1 MSGKKSGCLIFVGV
15 LLLALI
21 GIVVYFIVTKKY
33 YPKVKGVEYINLE
46 LAQDTAQAKIGV
58 DILNRIPLPISLDSI
73 FYTYKDQKDTLGW
86 GQMTTEHTLP
96 ILGSQ
101 VVDFKML
108 LDFKKYRDHIKQQQ
122 EKDSINID
130 VALNIFFDLP
140 IISPESIT
148 VNRQF
153 KVPVAKSPKM
163 EVRDIKVRGFS
174 VEEGYSLLLRIDAT
188 NKNLPG
194 LEIENFRYN
203 VRLGDTL
210 NINGFIDSTFAVGK
224 GEKLLEIPLELSTS
238 DAISLIKKKLS
249 GDTNWKYDATLEAQI
264 NSQNP
269 IFDSFSLQIE
279 KTGELDIGSMG
290 GDKNYLPS
298 IKQVKRLDV
307 YSDEEKTR
315 INANVVVHNPSPFPF
330 YIDSASYFVRHKG
343 KVIARGKRN
352 IEKVLP
358 KQGDQALTLE
368 LIVDERAYQNLM
380 KQAQGQDKIP
390 LEIELNLIYNLPS
403 TSKTQRISLKRQIQV
418 PVPGQAG
425 IQVTGLEVREL
436 DPAKGA
442 YLGLKLKVESS
453 NLPDLQIR
461 QLDYRLQ
468 LSDGILLQGQTKDPI
483 KITGASEEIE
493 VPIRLSAEDVK
504 QLVRKAIQGS
514 TDWKYDLKAMAH
526 ITSSNKI
533 LGSTKINLEFTGVL
547 EMAKGMGG
555 KKLTPHITK
564 IDSIGVTIHYDTAWV
579 DLNVQVK
586 NPLPVQIHVDSLAIK
601 ITHSDSVIALGR
613 NEVNKILPPEGT
625 QSGWIQIK
633 VNYGLWR
640 SLLKANQEKDSI
652 SIKEEFMLAF
662 SIGDLGQQRVPF
674 SNQVNLPTP
683 KAPVTELQKLKLRGF
698 GFRKGIVF
706 NALVQVQNA
715 NSKGLEVSDIT
726 YNLCAENL
734 LDACGTI
741 NRTYDIPLGQSIV
754 KVPISLSIGEVFRAF
769 FAKLFS
775 GKKERNLYLDGSATV
790 NTANPIIQNTN
801 VKFEKWEKTKMFGRK
816 KAQSSK

>member
-1 MSGKKSGCLIFVGV
+1 MSGKKSGCLIFIGI

-21 GIVVYFIVTKKY
+21 GVVVYYVVTKKY
-33 YPKVKGVEYINLE
+33 YPKVEGVEYINLD
-46 LAQDTAQAKIGV
+46 LAKDTAQVKSGV
-58 DILNRIPLPISLDSI
+58 NIKNRLPLPISLDSI
-73 FYTYKDQKDTLGW
+73 FYVLRDKQDTLGW
-86 GQMTTEHTLP
+86 GQMTTDHTLP

-108 LDFKKYRDHIKQQQ
+108 LDFEKYRAHIRNQQG
-122 EKDSINID
+122 KDSLDID
-130 VALNIFFDLP
+130 AALDIFFDLP
-140 IISPESIT
+140 LISPKSIT
-148 VNRQF
+148 VN
-153 KVPVAKSPKM
+153 KKITVPVTKSPEM
-163 EVRDIKVRGFS
+163 QVRDIKVRDFS
-174 VEEGYSLLLRIDAT
+174 VEDGYSLLLRIDAS
-188 NKNLPG
+188 NKDLPG
-194 LEIENFRYN
+194 LEIDDFKYN
-203 VRLGDTL
+203 INLGDTL
-210 NINGFIDSTFAVGK
+210 NIAGQVDSAFTVGK
-224 GEKLLEIPLELSTS
+224 GSRLLEIPLELSTS
-238 DAISLIKKKLS
+238 DAISLIQKRLS
-249 GDTNWKYDATLEAQI
+249 GDQNWKYDATIEAQI
-264 NSQNP
+264 QSQHP
-269 IFDSFSLQIE
+269 LFDSFSLKVE
-279 KTGELDIGSMG
+279 KTGELDIGGMG
-290 GDKNYLPS
+290 GGGNYLP
-298 IKQVKRLDV
+298 KLKRVNRLDV
-307 YSDEEKTR
+307 DSNEEKTR
-315 INANVVVHNPSPFPF
+315 IKANVVVHNPSPFPF
-330 YIDSASYFVRHKG
+330 YIDSASYFVRYKN

-352 IEKVLP
+352 FEKVLP
-358 KQGDQALTLE
+358 KNGDQALTLE
-368 LIVDERAYQNLM
+368 LLIDESAYQNFM
-380 KQAQGQDKIP
+380 KQVQGQEKVP
-390 LEIELNLIYNLPS
+390 LEIELNLIYNLPN
-403 TSKTQRISLKRQIQV
+403 TSKTQRLSLKRQVQV

-425 IQVTGLEVREL
+425 MQVTGLEVREL
-436 DPAKGA
+436 DTEKGA
-442 YLGLKLKVESS
+442 YLGLKLKVNSS

-514 TDWKYDLKAMAH
+514 TDWKYDLKATAH
-526 ITSSNKI
+526 ITSSKKI

-555 KKLTPHITK
+555 KKLMPHITK
-564 IDSIGVTIHYDTAWV
+564 IDSINVTIHYDTAWV

-613 NEVNKILPPEGT
+613 NEVNKVLPSEGT
-625 QSGWIQIK
+625 QSGWLKIK

-640 SLLKANQEKDSI
+640 GMLQAHQEKDSI

-706 NALVQVQNA
+706 NALVQVQNT

-741 NRTYDIPLGQSIV
+741 NRTYDIPLGQSII
-754 KVPISLSIGEVFRAF
+754 KVPVSLSIGEVFRAF

-790 NTANPIIQNTN
+790 KTANPIIQNTN

-816 KAQSSK
+816 KAQTSN